1 MRAFTVVDDDPAFLD
16 SLRRIEPPGYDWTS
30 KIRTAAFVL
39 RSNPEAGAATQDDAV
54 RILYFAATPGHPGLK
69 IFYNV
74 EGTTVTLLRGRPFDR
89 FHEAGEI

>member
-1 MRAFTVVDDDPAFLD
+1 VRVH
-16 SLRRIEPPGYDWTS
+16 
-30 KIRTAAFVL
+30 
-39 RSNPEAGAATQDDAV
+39 AATCLPLSVTKRQSLDDAV